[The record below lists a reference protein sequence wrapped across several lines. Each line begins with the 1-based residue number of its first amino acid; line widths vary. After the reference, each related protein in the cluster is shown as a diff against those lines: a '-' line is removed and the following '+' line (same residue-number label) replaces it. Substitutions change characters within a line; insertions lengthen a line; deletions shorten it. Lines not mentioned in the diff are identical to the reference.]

1 MWRRLLSPRCRDPCR
16 HRSPSCKWANPW
28 PGTSILKQY
37 CTNEDESHKLGCYE
51 GIVTHASACPR
62 VITSGSDTAF
72 LDSFPAFSA
81 AHVLQGSVAPSLT
94 SIVVRNREKRYPLDS
109 QIERDTDELPNL
121 AEHQT
126 GITTSPL
133 IRR

>member
-1 MWRRLLSPRCRDPCR
+1 
-16 HRSPSCKWANPW
+16 
-28 PGTSILKQY
+28 
-37 CTNEDESHKLGCYE
+37 
-51 GIVTHASACPR
+51 

-81 AHVLQGSVAPSLT
+81 AQVLEVSITSSLT
-94 SIVVRNREKRYPLDS
+94 GIVVRFLYSRDS
-109 QIERDTDELPNL
+109 RIERDADELPDL

-133 IRR
+133 AR